1 MFMLITNVFV
11 CHASSDYSDEYEEI
25 PDTTPGGFDKA
36 STTARS
42 IVLDQDDEDRLK
54 LENDV
59 IKEHLDTMSAT
70 FRKIVNK
77 IKMKHK
83 RLEMIFLVDS
93 SSSVGKENFVNEI
106 SFVKRLLSDFNVS
119 FNYTRV
125 ALITFSSRS
134 KIVSACFGLPPFVI
148 SETFQIV
155 HINQISEAST
165 DNDKCILLNHQIPNI
180 TYSGGGTN
188 TYSALVKAKVR
199 KFYGKSLLNQIF
211 FQFLKFVGN
220 F

>member
-1 MFMLITNVFV
+1 MFVLITNVFV

-25 PDTTPGGFDKA
+25 PDTTPSGFDKT
-36 STTARS
+36 STTARN
-42 IVLDQDDEDRLK
+42 IVLDEDVEDRRR

-59 IKEHLDTMSAT
+59 IKEHLDTMSNT

-93 SSSVGKENFVNEI
+93 SSSVGKENFANEI

-134 KIVSACFGLPPFVI
+134 KIVRFFITAPPF
-148 SETFQIV
+148 TFELNEILPDRSHQSNIRC
-155 HINQISEAST
+155 IN
-165 DNDKCILLNHQIPNI
+165 
-180 TYSGGGTN
+180 
-188 TYSALVKAKVR
+188 
-199 KFYGKSLLNQIF
+199 
-211 FQFLKFVGN
+211 
-220 F
+220 

>member
-1 MFMLITNVFV
+1 MFVLITNVFV
-11 CHASSDYSDEYEEI
+11 CDASSDYSGEYEEI
-25 PDTTPGGFDKA
+25 PDTSPKA
-36 STTARS
+36 ADSEKTSTTLRG
-42 IVLDQDDEDRLK
+42 IILDEEDVERRK
-54 LENDV
+54 MENDV
-59 IKEHLDTMSAT
+59 IKEQLDTMSST

-93 SSSVGKENFVNEI
+93 SSSVGKENFANEI

-134 KIVSACFGLPPFVI
+134 KIV
-148 SETFQIV
+148 
-155 HINQISEAST
+155 
-165 DNDKCILLNHQIPNI
+165 
-180 TYSGGGTN
+180 
-188 TYSALVKAKVR
+188 R
-199 KFYGKSLLNQIF
+199 
-211 FQFLKFVGN
+211 N